1 MSLFGRRNDL
11 TWRWLTHL
19 GDVAMLARSVAVR
32 PAAPRLGA
40 HEAVRQTEATWFI
53 RGKEKPGERVALWTP
68 TPAPRR

>member
-1 MSLFGRRNDL
+1 
-11 TWRWLTHL
+11 
-19 GDVAMLARSVAVR
+19 MLARSVAVR